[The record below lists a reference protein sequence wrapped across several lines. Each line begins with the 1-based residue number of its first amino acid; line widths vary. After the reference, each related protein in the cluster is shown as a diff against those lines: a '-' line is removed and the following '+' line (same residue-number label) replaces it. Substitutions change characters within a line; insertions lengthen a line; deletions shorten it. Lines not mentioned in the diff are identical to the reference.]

1 MIPTTRQVLNAR
13 IRMRRIQETQRETK
27 RTSREALRR
36 TQEKS
41 PSCTP
46 SDGHWRQ
53 RRSHPS
59 SLPRRKPARSPS
71 RPFWSTHTRGKRHDF
86 LWRIHKQVPGNEELV
101 IFNRSHYESVLVE
114 RVHDCQGC
122 LFCPETHL
130 AVGKMRMLWEGILFK
145 HSQLALNA
153 MRWTNC
159 YAETHILLDG
169 HCRHYS

>member
-1 MIPTTRQVLNAR
+1 MIPMTRQVLNAR

-53 RRSHPS
+53 RRGHPS

-71 RPFWSTHTRGKRHDF
+71 RPFWSTHTRGKDHDSIPLRKGRF
-86 LWRIHKQVPGNEELV
+86 FWAVASLLQLGGPWYLHRLGHRNRQTRRQDVSVFKKDTKRQQGNET
-101 IFNRSHYESVLVE
+101 IAHHRIRSQQHHY
-114 RVHDCQGC
+114 H
-122 LFCPETHL
+122 
-130 AVGKMRMLWEGILFK
+130 
-145 HSQLALNA
+145 
-153 MRWTNC
+153 
-159 YAETHILLDG
+159 
-169 HCRHYS
+169 

>member
-1 MIPTTRQVLNAR
+1 MTRQVLNAR

-53 RRSHPS
+53 RRGHPS

-101 IFNRSHYESVLVE
+101 IFNRSHYEGDSSKESTIV
-114 RVHDCQGC
+114 RAAYFAQ
-122 LFCPETHL
+122 
-130 AVGKMRMLWEGILFK
+130 R
-145 HSQLALNA
+145 
-153 MRWTNC
+153 
-159 YAETHILLDG
+159 HILPSVKCACFGKASCSNILSL
-169 HCRHYS
+169 H

>member
-1 MIPTTRQVLNAR
+1 MDIGGKDGVIHRVFQDVNPQGVRVAHFGVPTP
-13 IRMRRIQETQRETK
+13 E
-27 RTSREALRR
+27 
-36 TQEKS
+36 EK
-41 PSCTP
+41 
-46 SDGHWRQ
+46 D
-53 RRSHPS
+53 
-59 SLPRRKPARSPS
+59 
-71 RPFWSTHTRGKRHDF
+71 HDF